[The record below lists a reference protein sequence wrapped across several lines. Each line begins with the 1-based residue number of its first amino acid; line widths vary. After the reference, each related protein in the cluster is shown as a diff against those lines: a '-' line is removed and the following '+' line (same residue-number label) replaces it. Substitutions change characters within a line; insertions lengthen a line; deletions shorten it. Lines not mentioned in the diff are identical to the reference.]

1 MECIVA
7 IAMYAIAWPFACSR
21 NGDSWRE
28 AERDDTDG
36 GHLSRCTREKYR
48 PMRMENILL
57 GVGPILMIEVERDLT
72 FDCANQCAM
81 QSLSGRKTESYF
93 TDTNLIKTCKLL
105 NLFRYHC
112 NAPSLQA
119 KLPSQLSAFG
129 PGQIQRA
136 SLPPKKRALRTS
148 TCVAMRFHLRRGG
161 FPLIVIGGFPCCF
174 HHLFIYLA
182 PQYLCRI
189 VAVHIVSRSRPSPA
203 SNGT

>member
-1 MECIVA
+1 
-7 IAMYAIAWPFACSR
+7 
-21 NGDSWRE
+21 
-28 AERDDTDG
+28 
-36 GHLSRCTREKYR
+36 
-48 PMRMENILL
+48 
-57 GVGPILMIEVERDLT
+57 
-72 FDCANQCAM
+72 M

-161 FPLIVIGGFPCCF
+161 FPLIVIRGFP
-174 HHLFIYLA
+174 LFLILLLYLFL
-182 PQYLCRI
+182 PSCI
-189 VAVHIVSRSRPSPA
+189 VAAPAPRAYEHTSIAKPSPESYPSSKA
-203 SNGT
+203 ERAVEEGQCRACSVEGPLLPLLRPFLRNSTSCARKDTTDGHRHGCNRTRPHTQSLNQSPPILC